1 MTLMAAQDD
10 NQQAIQE
17 YEKTVHALERLIEIG
32 ISLSSDT
39 NIIALTEHIFLEA
52 KKYAHADGASL
63 YIRTADDQLE
73 FVSMRTDS
81 LGIAGGGTTG
91 TDIPL
96 PPVDLYLADGS
107 PNNTQV
113 ASYSA
118 L

>member
-1 MTLMAAQDD
+1 MAAQDD

-73 FVSMRTDS
+73 FVSM
-81 LGIAGGGTTG
+81 
-91 TDIPL
+91 PH
-96 PPVDLYLADGS
+96 
-107 PNNTQV
+107 
-113 ASYSA
+113 
-118 L
+118 